1 MTRADRVVLALEH
14 FIGAKIEAA
23 MTVAYDADEPEPE
36 HKLALESLAAA
47 RLQLVSILMA
57 LIAKDDMRG

>member
-23 MTVAYDADEPEPE
+23 LTLAVNADEEPEPE

-57 LIAKDDMRG
+57 LIAKDDMR